1 MQKRSPQLKKHLKQ
15 LQKEGICNFITSVL
29 VIAIIFIAFI
39 QFSFF
44 FFLICLCEQPQLV
57 TCQMISCFQL
67 VFRHSIRASFPT
79 SYRLLFLLVMI
90 YAVQRTRATYCS
102 HLSLQTFHHI
112 KSTKLII
119 SGKTYYPWHEKGYF
133 SSISGARLQLTSVC
147 KKLVHSLR

>member
-1 MQKRSPQLKKHLKQ
+1 M
-15 LQKEGICNFITSVL
+15 QKEGICNFITSVL
-29 VIAIIFIAFI
+29 VITIIFIAFI

-44 FFLICLCEQPQLV
+44 FWICLCEQPQLV

-67 VFRHSIRASFPT
+67 VFRHIRASFPT
-79 SYRLLFLLVMI
+79 SYRLLFWLVMI

-133 SSISGARLQLTSVC
+133 SSISGVRLWLTSVC
-147 KKLVHSLR
+147 KKVAHSLR